1 MYKHQCNMFR
11 PRGLANKHFSSS
23 ARKETLRP
31 PHASAVHL
39 LSCAAADQEPTSCSP
54 GALLPMQLLPV
65 RGLWC
70 PAELCRAMRN
80 DRQPNG
86 HARAHGC
93 QRLQQR
99 RGWEPC
105 LPLAH
110 VHQDGL
116 QLEVRAQ
123 DAADVEHLV
132 AVPCGGSQ
140 KDSRKLK
147 RWSNTAARGI
157 ASWSCVGKCLFCP
170 AREQSSASCCLP
182 M

>member
-1 MYKHQCNMFR
+1 
-11 PRGLANKHFSSS
+11 
-23 ARKETLRP
+23 
-31 PHASAVHL
+31 
-39 LSCAAADQEPTSCSP
+39 
-54 GALLPMQLLPV
+54 
-65 RGLWC
+65 
-70 PAELCRAMRN
+70 MRN

-110 VHQDGL
+110 VHQDGF

-132 AVPCGGSQ
+132 AVPCGG
-140 KDSRKLK
+140 KPKGLK
-147 RWSNTAARGI
+147 ETQALVKHCRQRHRLLELCW
-157 ASWSCVGKCLFCP
+157 
-170 AREQSSASCCLP
+170 
-182 M
+182 

>member
-1 MYKHQCNMFR
+1 
-11 PRGLANKHFSSS
+11 
-23 ARKETLRP
+23 
-31 PHASAVHL
+31 
-39 LSCAAADQEPTSCSP
+39 
-54 GALLPMQLLPV
+54 
-65 RGLWC
+65 
-70 PAELCRAMRN
+70 MRN

-110 VHQDGL
+110 VHQDGF

-132 AVPCGGSQ
+132 AVPNVVEVPRREPLGEVGGE
-140 KDSRKLK
+140 DEAVL
-147 RWSNTAARGI
+147 AG
-157 ASWSCVGKCLFCP
+157 
-170 AREQSSASCCLP
+170 
-182 M
+182 